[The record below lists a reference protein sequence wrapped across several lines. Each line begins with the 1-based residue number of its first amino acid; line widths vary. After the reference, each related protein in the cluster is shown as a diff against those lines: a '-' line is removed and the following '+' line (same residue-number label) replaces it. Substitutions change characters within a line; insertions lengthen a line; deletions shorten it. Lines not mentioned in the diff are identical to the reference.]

1 MQKFTICIIGDD
13 ERQTY
18 LSEYLEKEGMTVL
31 KHPDWNPAYLE
42 GCDLLIGPVS
52 FYRKGELLPEV
63 RDACAEYKVPILNY
77 MSCREFLIANAELTA
92 EGLLAYLILNTPF
105 ALQGSH
111 ALILGFGRCGSAIAK
126 RLHALG
132 CRVDAYDLVP
142 KALEKPESYDFLVNT
157 IPEIVLT
164 EDILRPLRKS
174 CLLFDIVT
182 TPGGYDEDAVSRLGM
197 TLIRCPAIPGK
208 TAPKSAGYAIGA
220 QAIGY
225 LN

>member
-1 MQKFTICIIGDD
+1 MQKFTICLIGDD
-13 ERQTY
+13 ARQPY
-18 LSEYLEKEGMTVL
+18 LAEYLKKEGMTVL
-31 KHPDWNPAYLE
+31 EHPDWNPAYLE
-42 GCDLLIGPVS
+42 GCDLLIGPVT
-52 FYRKGELLPEV
+52 FYRNGELLPEI
-63 RDACAEYKVPILNY
+63 REACTTYKVPILNY

-105 ALQGSH
+105 ALQGST
-111 ALILGFGRCGSAIAK
+111 ALILGFGRCGSAIAR

-142 KALEKPESYDFLVNT
+142 EALEKPESYDLLINT
-157 IPEIVLT
+157 IPAVVLT
-164 EDILRPLRKS
+164 EEILKPLRKD

-182 TPGGYDEDAVSRLGM
+182 TPSGYDEEAVERLGLK
-197 TLIRCPAIPGK
+197 LIRCPAIPGK
-208 TAPKSAGYAIGA
+208 TAPQSAGYAIGA